1 MAASAEEPAVAGS
14 ILERAEKDAETLDWL
29 SIPADQR
36 IIDDKTLEWV
46 ADVPGLFA
54 TDDELECEEKENMEP
69 ERTKLEN
76 CSPVANVKDKRF
88 VDLTGSPELASWS
101 KGYIPPNTQANT
113 QWSVKT
119 FNSWMDWR
127 IKAKPVDPVPKDILT
142 CGDAKLLNKWL
153 SFVCWKHASLMVL
166 GTLPAH

>member
-14 ILERAEKDAETLDWL
+14 ILECAEKDAETLDWL

-54 TDDELECEEKENMEP
+54 TDDVLECEEKENMEP
-69 ERTKLEN
+69 EPKRTKLEN

-88 VDLTGSPELASWS
+88 MDLTGSPELASCS
-101 KGYIPPNTQANT
+101 KGYVPPNTQAVAVADLGGVRGVQMHPPLAASNVFCVHNCT
-113 QWSVKT
+113 SPSNDYAAVACSNNNQAQLHTHVSV
-119 FNSWMDWR
+119 
-127 IKAKPVDPVPKDILT
+127 PY
-142 CGDAKLLNKWL
+142 
-153 SFVCWKHASLMVL
+153 
-166 GTLPAH
+166 